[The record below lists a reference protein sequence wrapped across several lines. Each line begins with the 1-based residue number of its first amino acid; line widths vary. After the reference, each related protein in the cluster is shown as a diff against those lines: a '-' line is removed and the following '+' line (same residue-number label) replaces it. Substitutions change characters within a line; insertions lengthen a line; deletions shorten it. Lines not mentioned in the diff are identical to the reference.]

1 MAPAVRLAVVIL
13 NSTSWPPETINVFV
27 PARSIASIVVV
38 GVASCQISFRISAV
52 AVAWAIRLLALAALV
67 AFVTWLLLF
76 SGVLLLVAIA
86 FAVAAYLLL
95 RAEVAANPVYLLPPA
110 AGPEEDAEIIEDIVP
125 TGTAVGI
132 PLGFTRRA
140 VRVRRE
146 DGERPRP

>member
-1 MAPAVRLAVVIL
+1 VIPSPSEFLLARAL
-13 NSTSWPPETINVFV
+13 RALGDRASRFAA
-27 PARSIASIVVV
+27 ARP
-38 GVASCQISFRISAV
+38 V